1 MSSDGRAFRSASLV
15 TPFSPEDWCEIGSRV
30 PAILGVR
37 VAPAGDEPRTGS
49 NNSERVSTSGRSTNY
64 GSGHLTRVFRDI
76 GRISSLPF
84 LLAHPSPIGAPAER
98 EGSKTET
105 EYGFARGKKWFQL
118 CFVRN
123 SPRWPSRP
131 RVIRQNENPRSRELN
146 GAGTV
151 CRHRLARPGRYRA
164 FAPVNRLIDPGDAP
178 DHWCKMTRTE
188 LIIQLLKVAIGLAF
202 GAYFV
207 WWSLEVLD
215 RLTPE
220 SDTPAALVGHIFG
233 AKAAPV
239 GSSWSLTP

>member
-1 MSSDGRAFRSASLV
+1 M
-15 TPFSPEDWCEIGSRV
+15 
-30 PAILGVR
+30 
-37 VAPAGDEPRTGS
+37 
-49 NNSERVSTSGRSTNY
+49 VSI
-64 GSGHLTRVFRDI
+64 VFR
-76 GRISSLPF
+76 
-84 LLAHPSPIGAPAER
+84 AEL
-98 EGSKTET
+98 T
-105 EYGFARGKKWFQL
+105 
-118 CFVRN
+118 
-123 SPRWPSRP
+123 
-131 RVIRQNENPRSRELN
+131 
-146 GAGTV
+146 TV
-151 CRHRLARPGRYRA
+151 ARPGRYRA